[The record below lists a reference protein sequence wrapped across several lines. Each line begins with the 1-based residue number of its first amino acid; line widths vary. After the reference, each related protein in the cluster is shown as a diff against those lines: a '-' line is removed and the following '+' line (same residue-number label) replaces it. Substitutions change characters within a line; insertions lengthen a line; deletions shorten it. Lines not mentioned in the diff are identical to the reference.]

1 MVKYKIDMRGGG
13 SKNRSLGQ
21 THVFLCNDP
30 TPYIAIRT
38 ERCNH
43 KLNCSPMVQMKG
55 AYIAL
60 QHGNFLENDF

>member
-1 MVKYKIDMRGGG
+1 MYKIDMRGGP
-13 SKNRSLGQ
+13 KIV
-21 THVFLCNDP
+21 VFLCNDP